1 MRVVCLSEP
10 RVIIRIFTPN
20 VRMLNLLEEMKL
32 CQQTDK
38 NKLTNY
44 IKNYMSLKRNVTIV
58 TMKHQHIK
66 LYFKK
71 KEGNTYNYCT
81 KYFLHF

>member
-10 RVIIRIFTPN
+10 RAIIRIFTPN

-38 NKLTNY
+38 NKYEQLY
-44 IKNYMSLKRNVTIV
+44 EEL
-58 TMKHQHIK
+58 HK
-66 LYFKK
+66 LEKK
-71 KEGNTYNYCT
+71 CNYCYDESPT
-81 KYFLHF
+81 YKKLIL

>member
-10 RVIIRIFTPN
+10 KAIIRIFTPN

-38 NKLTNY
+38 NKY
-44 IKNYMSLKRNVTIV
+44 A
-58 TMKHQHIK
+58 Q
-66 LYFKK
+66 LYKELYEIEKK
-71 KEGNTYNYCT
+71 CNYCYDESPT
-81 KYFLHF
+81 YKTLF